1 MTNFKKHP
9 DGYKSFLGRDDKGL
23 YSVRIG
29 WQVYASNA
37 NGSVLYKVKGEVK
50 TPLDVEKFKIDY
62 PKAWNEL
69 TQEIEF
75 QRRKQLAIKL
85 RETNIP
91 TYDRKTISV
100 LAASPALDE
109 DKKMTTENSKD
120 NLHIWNAVKQTPT
133 NFLKN

>member
-85 RETNIP
+85 R
-91 TYDRKTISV
+91 
-100 LAASPALDE
+100 
-109 DKKMTTENSKD
+109 
-120 NLHIWNAVKQTPT
+120 
-133 NFLKN
+133 